1 MQRRRSWIFEMI
13 KAFYENLKREIMSSF
28 EKTGNHSFEHTQRVY
43 DLAVRLG
50 KIENADMDIVKTSA
64 LLHDIARLKQDR
76 GECACHA
83 EEGAKIARDLLMKT
97 NFPKEKI
104 DEVCYSI
111 KSHRYNTGIKP
122 NTKEA
127 GILQDADRLDALGAI
142 AVARIFDDGGKKK
155 RPMYNP
161 DLKIKEYNHNSES
174 ESSINHFYEKTLKI
188 KPETFRTKKAQEIA
202 KNKYKFVKDFVNR
215 FIKEWNGEF

>member
-1 MQRRRSWIFEMI
+1 MFKMKSEKFYRALIEERDKIF
-13 KAFYENLKREIMSSF
+13 
-28 EKTGNHSFEHTQRVY
+28 GNSYSHGTHHPQRVLDNCLLIVNSNY
-43 DLAVRLG
+43 EDILGADL
-50 KIENADMDIVKTSA
+50 DIIRASA
-64 LLHDIARLKQDR
+64 ILHDIARSKEDLGKV
-76 GECACHA
+76 ECHA
-83 EEGAKIARDLLMKT
+83 EEGAKLAREVLGEFI
-97 NFPKEKI
+97 FPKYKI
-104 DEVCYSI
+104 DGVCYAI
-111 KSHRYNTGIKP
+111 KVHRFSKGLKAETI
-122 NTKEA
+122 EA
-127 GILQDADRLDALGAI
+127 KILQDADRLDALGAI